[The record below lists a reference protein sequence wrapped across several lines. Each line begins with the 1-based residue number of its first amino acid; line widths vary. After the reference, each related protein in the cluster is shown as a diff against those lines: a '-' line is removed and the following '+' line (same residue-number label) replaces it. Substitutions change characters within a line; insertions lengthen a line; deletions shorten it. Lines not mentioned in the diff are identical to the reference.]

1 MMTLFS
7 QVTDYLSSGG
17 YVMPPLLLITIVLW
31 YAIGYRYSVIRNSRN
46 KLDVR
51 TLLANYFKNHWHEK
65 KGIIEN
71 AIEEGVYIAHSG
83 VKNARPYLDDSFW
96 KYERNMAKYSALI
109 KILVSIAPLLGLLGT
124 VSGMIET
131 FDSLQDMSLFKQD
144 GGIAAGISQA
154 LITTQYGL
162 AVAIPALLVNGMIE
176 KRRKNILLE
185 LAQLKDILCSQD
197 VTKKMK
203 VPTHE
208 I

>member
-1 MMTLFS
+1 MFATLS
-7 QVTDYLSSGG
+7 QIGDYLSSGG
-17 YVMPPLLLITIVLW
+17 YVMPPLLLITILLW
-31 YAIGYRYSVIRNSRN
+31 YAIGYRYSVIKNSKN

-51 TLLANYFKNHWHEK
+51 TLLDSYFKNHWYVK
-65 KGIIEN
+65 KGILEE
-71 AIEEGVYIAHSG
+71 AIEEGVYIANSRE
-83 VKNARPYLDDSFW
+83 KNVRRYLDDAFW
-96 KYERNMAKYSALI
+96 KYEVMMGRHSTLI
-109 KILVSIAPLLGLLGT
+109 KTLVGVAPLLGLLGT

-197 VTKKMK
+197 VTKKVK
-203 VPTHE
+203 VTKS
-208 I
+208 